1 MRRIVIAVAVLGF
14 LPLFAL
20 FSSGSGEDQA
30 PQAEAAITF
39 WTMSLSPAFDD
50 YINGV
55 IAKFEASNPGVTV
68 EWVDVP
74 WGDMETRILAAA
86 AGGTLPDVANLNLP
100 FSQRLA
106 ENGVLI
112 NMDAAAA
119 AARDEYFDGAWL
131 ASSFDDREVF
141 ALPWYITTNMIYY
154 NAELFEAAGL
164 SPDDPPSDFEQLR
177 EYARAIHTATGAY
190 GYMTFF
196 TGQFIMEELERMGIR
211 LFSADF
217 TRARF
222 DQPAV
227 HEAVVYYRSMLEEG
241 LIPRE
246 TLISSA
252 GTGEAIQLY
261 SNGELAMFLGGTS
274 HARMIRENSEQ
285 VYAATRVAPQIIGRG
300 GKRNIAVMNVAVPES
315 SPYAAEAVDFAL
327 FITNNENQVE
337 FARAAGAIVPS
348 TKDALDDPFFSESD
362 GTAATD
368 ARIMSAREVAQ
379 GTVIF
384 PPIQNWPE
392 VRDVFINAFQRAV
405 AGDGASTDLLVEAER
420 RANELLSR

>member
-1 MRRIVIAVAVLGF
+1 MRRIITAVAVLA
-14 LPLFAL
+14 LLTVSPL
-20 FSSGSGEDQA
+20 FSSGSDEDSA
-30 PQAEAAITF
+30 RDAGITF

-55 IAKFEASNPGVTV
+55 IADFESVNPGVTV

-74 WGDMETRILAAA
+74 WGDMETRVLTAAA
-86 AGGTLPDVANLNLP
+86 SGTLPDVANLNLP

-106 ENGVLI
+106 ENGVLV
-112 NMDAAAA
+112 NMDEAAS
-119 AARDEYFDGAWL
+119 AARDDYFDGTWL
-131 ASSFDDREVF
+131 ASSYNGEVF

-164 SPDDPPSDFEQLR
+164 SPDAPPSDFDELR
-177 EYARAIHTATGAY
+177 EYARAVREATGAY

-196 TGQFIMEELERMGIR
+196 NDQFIMEELERMGIR
-211 LFSADF
+211 LFNEDF

-222 DQPAV
+222 NEAAV
-227 HEAVVYYRSMLEEG
+227 YEAVEYYRSMLEEG

-246 TLISSA
+246 TLISRS

-261 SNGELAMFLGGTS
+261 SAGELAMFFGGTS
-274 HARMIRENSEQ
+274 HARMIRENSQE
-285 VYAATRVAPQIIGRG
+285 VYAATRVAPQIIGSG
-300 GKRNIAVMNVAVPES
+300 GKRNIAVMNIAVPES
-315 SPYAAEAVDFAL
+315 SPHVEAAVDFAM
-327 FITNNENQVE
+327 FITNNENQVA

-348 TKDALDDPFFSESD
+348 TRGALDDPFFSESD

-368 ARIMSAREVAQ
+368 ARIMSAREVAE

-392 VRDVFINAFQRAV
+392 VRDAFINAFQRSV
-405 AGDGASTDLLVEAER
+405 AGDGAVE
-420 RANELLSR
+420 